1 MSAGLEGP
9 VILICAQTLR
19 GSRAFARE
27 RLRVTGEGPSTPR
40 DIAHNISS
48 RRNVVLCKAREQK
61 RKGRMHMT
69 LRRFALT
76 LTAVLLVGAYLL
88 PAPARADDYPAR
100 TITLVV
106 PFPPGGPSD
115 VVARIIADG
124 LSRQLKAT
132 VITENVG
139 GAGGTIGTARVAAA
153 TPDGYTLLAASMG
166 SHVAA
171 PVLTPNVRYDAV
183 KDFEPIG
190 LISNAPV
197 AVVARSDFP
206 ANDLKGFIAY
216 VKAHGDAVK
225 KAHGGVGA
233 SSHMACLLFT
243 TELGLK
249 PKPIPYRGTGP
260 ALSDLIGGHVD
271 FYCDQ
276 VVSVAPAVKG
286 KTIKAFVVSGDVPSP
301 ALPGIP
307 SAKQAGIPE
316 YDLNIWSAMYAPKGT
331 PKEVIAKL
339 AAALDRALD
348 DPAVA
353 KRLVD
358 LGGAVPSKAER
369 GPAHLAS
376 VLKTDMA
383 KWHPI
388 LQAAMAEQK

>member
-1 MSAGLEGP
+1 M
-9 VILICAQTLR
+9 
-19 GSRAFARE
+19 
-27 RLRVTGEGPSTPR
+27 RLREFTLAAAVGLL
-40 DIAHNISS
+40 AAVH
-48 RRNVVLCKAREQK
+48 VLA
-61 RKGRMHMT
+61 
-69 LRRFALT
+69 
-76 LTAVLLVGAYLL
+76 
-88 PAPARADDYPAR
+88 APARADDYPSR
-100 TITLVV
+100 TITMIV

-115 VVARIIADG
+115 VVARIVADG
-124 LSRQLKAT
+124 LSRQLNET
-132 VITENVG
+132 VIIENVG

-153 TPDGYTLLAASMG
+153 APDGYTLLSASMG

-197 AVVARSDFP
+197 AVVARNDFP
-206 ANDLKGFIAY
+206 ADNLKDFIVY

-225 KAHGGVGA
+225 QAHGGVGA

-243 TELGLK
+243 SELDLK
-249 PKPIPYRGTGP
+249 PKLIPYRGTGP

-276 VVSVAPAVKG
+276 VVSVASAMKG
-286 KTIKAFVVSGDVPSP
+286 KTIKGFVVSGDAPSP

-316 YDLNIWSAMYAPKGT
+316 FSLNIWSAMYAPKGT
-331 PKEVIAKL
+331 PKDVIAKL
-339 AAALDRALD
+339 ASALDKTLE

-353 KRLVD
+353 KRMVE

-369 GPAHLAS
+369 GPSHLAS

-388 LQAAMAEQK
+388 LQAAMAQQK

>member
-1 MSAGLEGP
+1 M
-9 VILICAQTLR
+9 
-19 GSRAFARE
+19 
-27 RLRVTGEGPSTPR
+27 RLREFTLAAAVGLL
-40 DIAHNISS
+40 AAVH
-48 RRNVVLCKAREQK
+48 VLA
-61 RKGRMHMT
+61 
-69 LRRFALT
+69 
-76 LTAVLLVGAYLL
+76 
-88 PAPARADDYPAR
+88 APARADDYPSR
-100 TITLVV
+100 TITMIV

-115 VVARIIADG
+115 VVARIVADG
-124 LSRQLKAT
+124 LSRQLNET
-132 VITENVG
+132 VIIENVG

-153 TPDGYTLLAASMG
+153 APDGYTLLAASMG

-197 AVVARSDFP
+197 AVVARNDFP
-206 ANDLKGFIAY
+206 ADNLKDFIVY

-225 KAHGGVGA
+225 QAHGGVGA

-243 TELGLK
+243 SELDLK
-249 PKPIPYRGTGP
+249 PKLIPYRGTGP

-276 VVSVAPAVKG
+276 VVSVASAMKG
-286 KTIKAFVVSGDVPSP
+286 KTIKGFVVSGDAPSP

-316 YDLNIWSAMYAPKGT
+316 FSLNIWSAMYAPKGT
-331 PKEVIAKL
+331 PKDVIAKL
-339 AAALDRALD
+339 ASALDKTLE

-353 KRLVD
+353 KRMVE

-369 GPAHLAS
+369 GPSHLAS

-388 LQAAMAEQK
+388 LQAAMAQQK